1 MPVSFKYILY
11 LLLLVIGCC
20 PPMAGHAATGEKPIL
35 MICSYN
41 PGAYPT
47 SANVSDFC
55 QCIRLYGR
63 ISEAGGQTG
72 SGH

>member
-47 SANVSDFC
+47 SAND
-55 QCIRLYGR
+55 IRLYGR
-63 ISEAGGQTG
+63 ISEVGGQTG
-72 SGH
+72 EWS

>member
-47 SANVSDFC
+47 SAN
-55 QCIRLYGR
+55 RLYGR

>member
-41 PGAYPT
+41 PERIRLLPMYPT
-47 SANVSDFC
+47 LWTN
-55 QCIRLYGR
+55 IRGW
-63 ISEAGGQTG
+63 GQTG

>member
-35 MICSYN
+35 MICRTIRERIRLL
-41 PGAYPT
+41 PMYPT
-47 SANVSDFC
+47 
-55 QCIRLYGR
+55 YGR
-63 ISEAGGQTG
+63 ISEVGGQTG

>member
-35 MICSYN
+35 MICS
-41 PGAYPT
+41 
-47 SANVSDFC
+47 
-55 QCIRLYGR
+55 
-63 ISEAGGQTG
+63 SEKRFFMGMSSCGL
-72 SGH
+72 

>member
-47 SANVSDFC
+47 SANVSDWTN
-55 QCIRLYGR
+55 IRGWGANGEWSLK
-63 ISEAGGQTG
+63 T
-72 SGH
+72 

>member
-47 SANVSDFC
+47 SANVSD
-55 QCIRLYGR
+55 LYGR
-63 ISEAGGQTG
+63 ISEVGGQTG

>member
-35 MICSYN
+35 MICS
-41 PGAYPT
+41 
-47 SANVSDFC
+47 
-55 QCIRLYGR
+55 
-63 ISEAGGQTG
+63 
-72 SGH
+72 